1 MNLSKIHHIA
11 IIVSDYEAAKDFY
24 VNKLGFSV
32 IRENYRSERKDWKL
46 DLRVNE
52 HTELEIFAEK
62 NPPMR
67 VNRPEA
73 CGLRHLAFCVESV
86 EQTVK
91 ELGKLGIECESIR
104 VDDYT
109 GKKMTF
115 FHDPDG
121 LPLELH
127 E

>member
-73 CGLRHLAFCVESV
+73 RGLRHLAFCVDKWVQSITVSDVMESGQVV
-86 EQTVK
+86 ENPMIGAIPSRNEVQR
-91 ELGKLGIECESIR
+91 EL
-104 VDDYT
+104 DDLL
-109 GKKMTF
+109 MSM
-115 FHDPDG
+115 
-121 LPLELH
+121 
-127 E
+127 

>member
-11 IIVSDYEAAKDFY
+11 IIVSDYEASKDFY
-24 VNKLGFSV
+24 V
-32 IRENYRSERKDWKL
+32 Y
-46 DLRVNE
+46 
-52 HTELEIFAEK
+52 

-86 EQTVK
+86 EQMVK
-91 ELGKLGIECESIR
+91 ELAEVGIECESVR

>member
-1 MNLSKIHHIA
+1 M
-11 IIVSDYEAAKDFY
+11 
-24 VNKLGFSV
+24 
-32 IRENYRSERKDWKL
+32 
-46 DLRVNE
+46 RVNE
-52 HTELEIFAEK
+52 HTELEIFAEENSPK
-62 NPPMR
+62 R

-109 GKKMTF
+109 GKKMIFMTQMVCRWSCTNNY
-115 FHDPDG
+115 G
-121 LPLELH
+121 REKSI
-127 E
+127 